1 MKRREFSTA
10 VVRGSVAA
18 GAWASG
24 LPLAVAQGDVP
35 VAGKDYLEITPP
47 LPTPANGKIDVVE
60 FFWYGCPHCN
70 AFEPMLAAWAK
81 KLPADVAFRREH
93 VAFREEPFVAQQR
106 IYYALDE
113 MGLVDSIHAK
123 VFAAIHVDH
132 QRMDNPT
139 EIAAFMKKNGV
150 DPVKFMSFYNS
161 FSVQT
166 RARQAVQLSQAYK
179 IDGVPSIGIAGR
191 YMTSPSKAGSLQRSL
206 AIADYLIQ
214 RTRAKT

>member
-35 VAGKDYLEITPP
+35 VAGKDYLEINPP

>member
-1 MKRREFSTA
+1 
-10 VVRGSVAA
+10 
-18 GAWASG
+18 
-24 LPLAVAQGDVP
+24 
-35 VAGKDYLEITPP
+35 
-47 LPTPANGKIDVVE
+47 
-60 FFWYGCPHCN
+60 
-70 AFEPMLAAWAK
+70 MLAAWAK